1 MKPIQSKSIA
11 KPVILMKILDDKK
24 RLVVID
30 NETTVRFFDK
40 EDLSLQ
46 SGFKAGVVH
55 KHYATPVVAFSND
68 AEYFALIS
76 EDERESRLF
85 NAKNKKLIAKVDRHH
100 GAVSA
105 VAIDPL
111 SRYMFSGGDDGKT
124 FAIDVESGKLIF
136 TLPPHADTI
145 NDIAFSANGNWVAV
159 ASYDRKISVFNMVT
173 MVPKEKFKA
182 HSAPVM
188 KLKFFQKNRLLSID
202 KNSSAIIWD
211 IYASKVLKRLEGI
224 HDDVSAIAV
233 GIDENVLFLG
243 TKLGYIIVYDLQ
255 TYEQISRSYI
265 KISSPITSLVFD
277 EDKKNLIVGTQD
289 GFLMYYDIFEG
300 IDKLQEYLRAKE
312 FSSFQ
317 KVVND
322 NPLLAYTKV
331 FDLLSNFW
339 ENSLKKA
346 KELLQ
351 NGEKDKAQKILS
363 QFSHIPSKNRIAQ
376 KLLRDYEEFPKF
388 LQYIKD
394 GKLALAY
401 GLLNRYPAYKETKAY
416 KALEARW
423 KKALAAAQKYALNQK
438 TMQMAKDILAPYRGI
453 SEKTMF
459 VQDVLTKSEIYK
471 RFKNA
476 MAKKEFKVCFDL
488 VKKNPFLRELPE
500 YTTLMNFADSLFIK
514 AQKYMQEGD
523 IHSAIKI
530 LRVLQD
536 FEGFE
541 DEAKKYMLSLE
552 QKAKFY
558 AALTQKDY
566 DTAYEMMDKE
576 ESLIETKEGSALQ
589 QRWNNDLQ
597 KARHF
602 AAQGDVS
609 GVRSVLKKY
618 ETIPSKFMALAT
630 IYAFT
635 YIMQLEQ
642 ALDQGVERARIEKGI
657 KNYLLDF
664 GLTQQIEDFFEK
676 FKAKYPDTKLNLE
689 LLKKGSL
696 SMWKPLKIVESILD

>member
-1 MKPIQSKSIA
+1 MKTIQSKSIA
-11 KPVILMKILDDKK
+11 KPVILMKILNDK
-24 RLVVID
+24 RVVVID

-40 EDLSLQ
+40 DTLSLK

-55 KHYATPVVAFSND
+55 KHYSTPVVAFSND
-68 AEYFALIS
+68 AKYFALIS
-76 EDERESRLF
+76 ADERESRLF
-85 NAKNKKLIAKVDRHH
+85 NAKTKKFIAKVDRHH
-100 GAVSA
+100 GTVSA

-124 FAIDVESGKLIF
+124 FAIDVESGKLVF

-145 NDIAFSANGNWVAV
+145 NDIAFSSNANWVAV

-173 MVPKEKFKA
+173 MTPKEKFKA

-188 KLKFFQKNRLLSID
+188 KLKFFQKNKLVSVD
-202 KNSSAIIWD
+202 KNSSAIIWN
-211 IYASKVLKRLEGI
+211 IYAAKVLKRLEGI

-233 GIDENVLFLG
+233 GIDEKVLFLG
-243 TKLGYIIVYDLQ
+243 TKLGYVLLYNLEN
-255 TYEQISRSYI
+255 YEQISRSYI

-277 EDKKNLIVGTQD
+277 EDDNHLMIGTQD
-289 GFLMYYDIFEG
+289 GFLMYYDVYEG
-300 IDKLQEYLRAKE
+300 KERLREYLRTKQ

-317 KVVND
+317 KVVD
-322 NPLLAYTKV
+322 ENPLLVYTKEY
-331 FDLLSNFW
+331 DLLSNFW
-339 ENSLKKA
+339 ENSLKTA
-346 KELLQ
+346 KDLLQ
-351 NGEKDKAQKILS
+351 KGERGKAEKILS

-376 KLLRDYEEFPKF
+376 KLLRDYQEFPKF

-401 GLLNRYPAYKETKAY
+401 GLANKYPEYKETKAY
-416 KALEARW
+416 KSIEARW

-459 VQDVLTKSEIYK
+459 VQDVLSKSEIYK

-476 MAKKEFKVCFDL
+476 MAKKEFKLCFDL

-514 AQKYMQEGD
+514 AQKQIQEGD

-541 DEAKKYMLSLE
+541 EESRSLILSLE
-552 QKAKFY
+552 QRSKFY
-558 AALTQKDY
+558 AALAEKDY
-566 DTAYEMMDKE
+566 VSAYEIMDKE
-576 ESLIETKEGSALQ
+576 EELIETKEGALLQ
-589 QRWNNDLQ
+589 QNWNSDLQ
-597 KARHF
+597 KAKQF
-602 AAQGDVS
+602 ASAGDVD
-609 GVRSVLKKY
+609 GVRSVLQKY
-618 ETIPSKFMALAT
+618 EKIPSKFMALAT
-630 IYAFT
+630 IYALT
-635 YIMQLEQ
+635 YIVQLEE
-642 ALDQGVERARIEKGI
+642 ALAEGKEKSRIEKGI

-664 GLTQQIEDFFEK
+664 GLTEQIEEFFEK
-676 FKAKYPDTKLNLE
+676 FSQKFPDTKLNLE

-696 SMWKPLKIVESILD
+696 SMWKPFKIVDSILE

>member
-1 MKPIQSKSIA
+1 MKPVQSKSIA
-11 KPVILMKILDDKK
+11 KPVILMKILDDK
-24 RLVVID
+24 RSLVVID
-30 NETTVRFFDK
+30 NETTIRFFEKDS
-40 EDLSLQ
+40 LSLKN
-46 SGFKAGVVH
+46 GFKVGVVH

-68 AEYFALIS
+68 SNYFALIS

-85 NAKNKKLIAKVDRHH
+85 NAHTKKLVAKVDRHH
-100 GAVSA
+100 GTVAS

-124 FAIDVESGKLIF
+124 FAIDVESGKLVF

-145 NDIAFSANGNWVAV
+145 NDIAFSQNGNWVAV

-173 MVPKEKFKA
+173 MTPKEKFKA

-188 KLKFFQKNRLLSID
+188 KLQFFQKNKLLSVD
-202 KNSSAIIWD
+202 KNSSAIVWD
-211 IYASKVLKRLEGI
+211 IYSSKVLKRLEGI
-224 HDDVSAIAV
+224 HDDVNALTV
-233 GIDENVLFLG
+233 GIDEKVLFLG
-243 TKLGYIIVYDLQ
+243 TKLGYVLLYSLE
-255 TYEQISRSYI
+255 TYEQISRNYI
-265 KISSPITSLVFD
+265 KISSPITSMIFD
-277 EDKKNLIVGTQD
+277 EEHHYLIIGTQD
-289 GFLMYYDIFEG
+289 GFLIYYDVFEG
-300 IDKLQEYLRAKE
+300 TIQLKEYLRAKE

-317 KVVND
+317 KIVD
-322 NPLLAYTKV
+322 ENPLLQYTKV
-331 FDLLSNFW
+331 FDLLTNFW
-339 ENSLKKA
+339 QNSLQKA

-351 NGEKDKAQKILS
+351 NGETQKAQKILA

-376 KLLRDYEEFPKF
+376 KLLRDYNEFPKF

-394 GKLALAY
+394 GKLSLAY
-401 GLLNRYPAYKETKAY
+401 GLVNRFPEYKETKAY

-438 TMQMAKDILAPYRGI
+438 TMQMAKDILSPYRGI

-500 YTTLMNFADSLFIK
+500 YTTLMNFADSLYIK
-514 AQKYMQEGD
+514 AQKYIQDGD

-541 DEAKKYMLSLE
+541 DEAKKYMLSLD

-558 AALTQKDY
+558 TALTQQDY
-566 DTAYEMMDKE
+566 VTAYEMMDRE
-576 ESLIETKEGSALQ
+576 EELLETKEGSALQ
-589 QRWNNDLQ
+589 QRWNNDIQ
-597 KARHF
+597 KAKQY
-602 AAQGDVS
+602 AALGDIK
-609 GVRSVLKKY
+609 GVRSILQKY
-618 ETIPSKFMALAT
+618 EAIPSKYMALAT
-630 IYAFT
+630 IYAFA
-635 YIMQLEQ
+635 YIVQLED
-642 ALDQGVERARIEKGI
+642 ALSQSVEKNIIEKGI

-676 FKAKYPDTKLNLE
+676 FKEKYPDTKLNLE

>member
-1 MKPIQSKSIA
+1 
-11 KPVILMKILDDKK
+11 
-24 RLVVID
+24 
-30 NETTVRFFDK
+30 
-40 EDLSLQ
+40 
-46 SGFKAGVVH
+46 
-55 KHYATPVVAFSND
+55 
-68 AEYFALIS
+68 
-76 EDERESRLF
+76 
-85 NAKNKKLIAKVDRHH
+85 
-100 GAVSA
+100 
-105 VAIDPL
+105 
-111 SRYMFSGGDDGKT
+111 
-124 FAIDVESGKLIF
+124 
-136 TLPPHADTI
+136 
-145 NDIAFSANGNWVAV
+145 
-159 ASYDRKISVFNMVT
+159 MVT
-173 MVPKEKFKA
+173 MTPKEKFKA

-188 KLKFFQKNRLLSID
+188 KLQFFQKNKLLSID
-202 KNSSAIIWD
+202 KNSSAIVWD
-211 IYASKVLKRLEGI
+211 IYTSKVLKRLEGI

-233 GIDENVLFLG
+233 GIDEKVLFLG
-243 TKLGYIIVYDLQ
+243 TKLGYVLLYSLE

-277 EDKKNLIVGTQD
+277 EDDEHLIIGTQD
-289 GFLMYYDIFEG
+289 GFLMYYDVYEG
-300 IDKLQEYLRAKE
+300 LDKLQEYLRSKQ

-317 KVVND
+317 KLVD
-322 NPLLAYTKV
+322 ENPLLVYTRV
-331 FDLLSNFW
+331 FELLSNFW
-339 ENSLKKA
+339 ENSLKTA
-346 KELLQ
+346 KDLLQ
-351 NGEKDKAQKILS
+351 KGERSKAEKILS

-394 GKLALAY
+394 GKLPLAY
-401 GLLNRYPAYKETKAY
+401 GLVNRFPEYKETKAY
-416 KALEARW
+416 KNMEARW

-438 TMQMAKDILAPYRGI
+438 TMQMAKDILSPYRGI

-558 AALTQKDY
+558 AALSEKDY
-566 DTAYEMMDKE
+566 DTAYAMMDKE
-576 ESLIETKEGSALQ
+576 EDLIETKEGSALQ

-602 AAQGDVS
+602 AALGDVN

-635 YIMQLEQ
+635 YIVQLEE
-642 ALDQGVERARIEKGI
+642 ALAKGVEKARIEKGI

-664 GLTQQIEDFFEK
+664 GLTEQIEDFFGK
-676 FKAKYPDTKLNLE
+676 FKEKYPDTKLNLE